1 MNPIRSA
8 LHRPDSLLAFRP
20 PEASSSGFGRAPP
33 PRPSAPVPAAA
44 TVASRGEAAA
54 GAEAAAARPIAAL
67 SPRRLYLSPPHL
79 TGSEL
84 DILRSTLESGW
95 VAPAGPVP
103 EAFEA
108 AIAEAT
114 GFPHVLA
121 VASGTAALHLAYRCL
136 GVGPGDEVWTQTLTF
151 VATIAPAVQ
160 MGATPRFLDVTPE
173 SWTLDPELL
182 GRELAAAAARGKLPR
197 AVVPV
202 GLYGQSCDLD
212 AILAVCDR
220 WGVPVVSDS
229 AETLGATRRGGRHAG
244 RGARFAAF
252 SFNGNKIVTAGGG
265 GALCA
270 EEPLPIARARHLA
283 AQAKEPAP
291 HYQHETTGY
300 SYGLSSVL
308 ASVGLAQI
316 AALEQRVAARRA
328 IFDRYA
334 AAFADLPGVTTM
346 PEPPWG
352 RSTRWLSVALFEPE
366 AFGADRDAVRH
377 ALAAAGIESRPVW
390 KPLHL
395 QPAFRDAPAVGGTV
409 AARLFERGLCLPSG
423 SAMTEAEQAVV
434 IEVVRR
440 CCRRR
445 FG

>member
-1 MNPIRSA
+1 MTQPRLVPRSA
-8 LHRPDSLLAFRP
+8 DPLLAFRP
-20 PEASSSGFGRAPP
+20 PQARQAIP
-33 PRPSAPVPAAA
+33 
-44 TVASRGEAAA
+44 
-54 GAEAAAARPIAAL
+54 ARPDRRADTLAPTGEDAAIV
-67 SPRRLYLSPPHL
+67 PRRLHLSPPHL
-79 TGSEL
+79 TGGEL
-84 DILRSTLESGW
+84 DLLRSTLESGW

-108 AIAEAT
+108 AIAAAT

-136 GVGPGDEVWTQTLTF
+136 GLGPGDEVWTQTLTF

-160 MGATPRFLDVTPE
+160 MGAIPRFLDVTPE
-173 SWTLDPELL
+173 SWTLDPALL
-182 GRELAAAAARGKLPR
+182 GRELAAAAARGRLPR
-197 AVVPV
+197 AVVSV

-229 AETLGATRRGGRHAG
+229 AETLGALYRGRHAG
-244 RGARFAAF
+244 RGARFAAL

-270 EEPLPIARARHLA
+270 EDPLPIARARHLA

-316 AALEQRVAARRA
+316 AALEERVAARRA
-328 IFDRYA
+328 IFARYA
-334 AAFADLPGVTTM
+334 AAFAELPGVSLM

-352 RSTRWLSVALFEPE
+352 RSTRWLSVALFDPE
-366 AFGADRDAVRH
+366 AFGADREAVRH

-395 QPAFRDAPAVGGTV
+395 QPAFRDAPAAGGAV